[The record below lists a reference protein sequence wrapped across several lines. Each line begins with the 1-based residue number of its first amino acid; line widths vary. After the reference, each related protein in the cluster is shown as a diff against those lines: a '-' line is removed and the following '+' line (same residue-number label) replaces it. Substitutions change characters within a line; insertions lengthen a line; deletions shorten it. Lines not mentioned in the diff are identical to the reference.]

1 MLFLAFCVCL
11 FCSIGNIVFL
21 IEQKAL
27 RAKMRSSRR
36 STLLFVTD
44 IMKCCIYSCMML
56 LQKKHD
62 KIELTSA
69 RILFII
75 KTK

>member
-11 FCSIGNIVFL
+11 FCAIGNIVFP
-21 IEQKAL
+21 IEQSPSGKDAQL
-27 RAKMRSSRR
+27 AERH
-36 STLLFVTD
+36 TFV
-44 IMKCCIYSCMML
+44 CYRYYEYCIYSCMML

-62 KIELTSA
+62 KIELTNT